1 MENMREQK
9 ITETLE
15 FNYMPY
21 AMSVILSRALPEIDG
36 FKPSH
41 RKLLYTMYKMNLL
54 KGAKTKS
61 ANVVGQTMKLNPHGD
76 QAIYTTLVR
85 LSRGNESLL
94 HPYIDSKGNFGK
106 VYSRDM
112 SFAASR
118 YTEAKLCKI
127 AEDIFKDID
136 KDVVEFVDNYDGT
149 MKEPRLLPVRFPSIL
164 VNPNK
169 GIAVGMASNICSFN
183 LKEVCEITIAYIK
196 DKEIDVVDYLKGPD
210 FPTGGKIIY
219 DEDIFKQIYDTGL
232 GTFKI
237 RGKYEYFKKENII
250 EINEIPYTTTIEA
263 LIEKVIDLIKAGKI
277 KEVSDIRDETDLNG
291 MKITLDLKRG
301 TDYEKLMAK
310 LFKDTTLEDSFSCN
324 FNIVVKNEP
333 VVLGIKDVLY
343 EWLEFRMDSIKRG
356 LLYDIRKFQERLHL
370 ALGLKQ
376 VLLNID
382 RAIEIV
388 RNSDRDDQVIPNLM
402 EFFSIDIIQAE
413 YVANI
418 KLRNI
423 NKEYILDRVSEVDDL
438 RDRIDSYEKIASNE
452 NEIKK
457 IIIREL
463 KEIGKKYDIARKS
476 EIIYEENLKIISTAQ
491 IIEDYN
497 VNIFFTDHNYIK
509 KVSLVSLRAANTHRL
524 KDDDEILQS
533 IETSNV
539 ADVLMFSNKGNVYK
553 IKANELRDS
562 KASELGDYIPNI
574 IDVEKDEKILRIV
587 VTKDYTGYMIFGYK
601 NGKMA
606 KVHLKSY
613 ETKTNRK
620 KLINAYNTDQKL
632 VRMIYILEDIDI
644 FIYRFNSSSNATA
657 ILLNTS
663 LISEKATRNTKGV
676 QVVRI
681 KDGSEL
687 ANFEMM
693 HEIKMQRINKYR
705 TEKIPVAGIK
715 ILPMNI

>member
-263 LIEKVIDLIKAGKI
+263 IIEKVIDLIKAGKI

-606 KVHLKSY
+606 KVPLKSY

>member
-1 MENMREQK
+1 MKNMKEQK

-54 KGAKTKS
+54 KGVKTKS
-61 ANVVGQTMKLNPHGD
+61 ANIVGQTMKLNPHGD

-118 YTEAKLCKI
+118 YTEAKLCRI

-183 LKEVCEITIAYIK
+183 LKEICETTIAYIK
-196 DKEIDVVDYLKGPD
+196 DKDIDVMDYLKGPD

-219 DEDIFKQIYDTGL
+219 DEGIFKQIYDVGS

-237 RGKYEYFKKENII
+237 RGKYKYFKKENII
-250 EINEIPYTTTIEA
+250 EIYEIPYTTTTEA
-263 LIEKVIDLIKAGKI
+263 IIEKVIGLIKVGKI
-277 KEVSDIRDETDLNG
+277 KEISDIRDETDLNG
-291 MKITLDLKRG
+291 MKITIDLKRG

-310 LFKDTTLEDSFSCN
+310 LFKDTSLEDNFSCN

-333 VVLGIKDVLY
+333 VVLGIKGVLY
-343 EWLEFRMDSIKRG
+343 EWLEFRMNSIKRG

-438 RDRIDSYEKIASNE
+438 RDRIDSYEKTASDK

-463 KEIGKKYDIARKS
+463 KEIGKKYDISRKS
-476 EIIYEENLKIISTAQ
+476 EIVHEENLKIISTAQ

-553 IKANELRDS
+553 IKATELIDS

-574 IDVEKDEKILRIV
+574 VDVEKGEKILRIV
-587 VTKDYTGYMIFGYK
+587 VTKDYNGYMIFGYK

-606 KVHLKSY
+606 KVPLKSY

-620 KLINAYNTDQKL
+620 KLINAYNNDQKL
-632 VRMIYILEDIDI
+632 VRMIHIVEDIDI
-644 FIYRFNSSSNATA
+644 FIYRFSSSSNATA

-663 LISEKATRNTKGV
+663 LIREKATRNTKGV